1 MKGRGISIIVVL
13 IGFLALSVSAAFV
26 AMAFEVNSTIDREY
40 RSEIAAKNG
49 LVARSA
55 AKEAGTFLDSYV
67 GALSVTASDPS
78 AETIGAVGRAF
89 PAFSVIYIAD
99 ERGRVTVSTGLDPS
113 PGFDVS
119 RQDSFRDAPMEGM
132 PVLSD
137 SSISRTNYHTTVYL
151 SLRFRGGVA
160 IGVLDLHFLSEYVS
174 NIVLHEGYLVALAD
188 SQGTFVAHSDVER
201 VDRSENL
208 AWPPPLKEA
217 MAREG
222 APGREMDFEGG
233 RYLVSAA
240 QVPGKR
246 WIAIAAEPISTI
258 QGTISRVQRRVIEVL
273 AVIMAVI
280 VVVCSAAVIV
290 TGRALRSI
298 TAGLHSIAT
307 GDFGHA
313 PPRMTI
319 SEFRMLADDFA
330 TMAEAVRVRE
340 ERLTNSIAQK
350 ELLLKEIHHR
360 VKNNLQLVESLFSL
374 ESRRADPEN
383 RASLGRAM
391 ERVDV
396 LASIHELLYQSED
409 FGELRFDLYLRSLAI
424 GLAGAVRLSIE
435 TDEIVLEMNQAIPCG
450 LIANELLTNAI
461 KHTEASETSAIHIRL
476 SALEN
481 DKGDEPARAELEIAD
496 SGPGFP
502 KDFDPATCESL
513 GIKLVLSLVD
523 QLGGKWEL
531 SPGPGAHWKIS
542 FPVSAQARERLS
554 SPPPA

>member
-1 MKGRGISIIVVL
+1 MKGRGISIVVVL

-26 AMAFEVNSTIDREY
+26 AMALEVNSTIDREY
-40 RSEIAAKNG
+40 RSEIVAKNG

-67 GALSVTASDPS
+67 GALSVVASDPS
-78 AETIGAVGRAF
+78 ADTIAAVGRAF

-99 ERGRVTVSTGLDPS
+99 ERGRVSASTGLDPS

-119 RQDSFRDAPMEGM
+119 RQDSFRNASKEGG

-137 SSISRTNYHTTVYL
+137 SSISRTNYHTTAYI
-151 SLRFRGGVA
+151 SLRFSGGVA
-160 IGVLDLHFLSEYVS
+160 IGVLDLHFLSDYVR

-201 VDRSENL
+201 VDRSESL
-208 AWPPPLKEA
+208 AWPPSLKES
-217 MAREG
+217 MTREG
-222 APGREMDFEGG
+222 APGREMDFEDG

-258 QGTISRVQRRVIEVL
+258 QGTITRVQRSVIAVL
-273 AVIMAVI
+273 AAIMAII
-280 VVVCSAAVIV
+280 VVVCSAAAIV

-298 TAGLHSIAT
+298 TAGLHSIAK

-313 PPRMTI
+313 PPRMAI

-330 TMAEAVRVRE
+330 VMAEAVRVRE

-360 VKNNLQLVESLFSL
+360 VKNNLQLVESLLSL
-374 ESRRADPEN
+374 ESRRADPGS

-396 LASIHELLYQSED
+396 LAAIHERLYQSED
-409 FGELRFDLYLRSLAI
+409 LGELRFDLYLRSLAI

-435 TDEIVLEMNQAIPCG
+435 TDEIVLEMNQAIPFG

-461 KHTEASETSAIHIRL
+461 KHAVASDSNPIRVRL
-476 SALEN
+476 TALGGGE
-481 DKGDEPARAELEIAD
+481 GGGSARAELEIAD
-496 SGPGFP
+496 GGPGFP
-502 KDFDPATCESL
+502 PDFDPRTCDSL

-523 QLGGKWEL
+523 QIGGDWKL
-531 SPGPGAHWKIS
+531 SPGPGARWRIS
-542 FPVSAQARERLS
+542 FPVIASLRERLP
-554 SPPPA
+554 SPPQA